1 MKQYRIQDY
10 KEARAFIDNYM
21 KHKRDFV
28 IIHYACQ
35 GFYDA
40 PNESYP
46 HIAAICVLFPQT
58 GHKELFSLVSL
69 AELQNID
76 LHTADQAI
84 LDQLEAE
91 MLKSFYEFAKKQKQ
105 ELKWLHWNMKDHF
118 YGFAAIAQRYCKLN
132 KKKKVPFEFVNDK
145 QQNIALL
152 LKQRYGENYAP
163 HPHQQHIFRLNQM
176 NPKNY
181 LTGAEEAE
189 AYKKREFLA
198 IERSLEDKVAAF
210 AEILDKM
217 GNNELKT
224 NSRLLRDVYGLSLA
238 GLYTYAKEHI
248 ILSTILS
255 VLYTVIL
262 ELLMKF
268 IFG

>member
-10 KEARAFIDNYM
+10 KEAKAFIDKYM
-21 KHKRDFV
+21 NNKRDFA

-35 GFYDA
+35 GFYDT

-46 HIAAICVLFPQT
+46 HIAAICILFPQT
-58 GHKELFSLVSL
+58 MHKELFSLVSL

-76 LHTADQAI
+76 LHTADTAV
-84 LDQLEAE
+84 LDSLEAE
-91 MLKSFYEFAKKQKQ
+91 MLKAFYEFVKKQKR
-105 ELKWLHWNMKDHF
+105 EYKWIHWNMRDHF
-118 YGFAAIAQRYCKLN
+118 YGFAAIAQRYCKLH
-132 KKKKVPFEFVNDK
+132 KKKKAPFEFVNDK

-152 LKQRYGENYAP
+152 LKQRYGENYAAR
-163 HPHQQHIFRLNQM
+163 PHQQNIFDLNHM
-176 NPKNY
+176 DPKNY
-181 LTGAEEAE
+181 LTGEKEAE
-189 AYKKREFLA
+189 AYENREFLA

-224 NSRLLRDVYGLSLA
+224 NSRLLRDVYGLSLS
-238 GLYTYAKEHI
+238 GIYTYVKEHI
-248 ILSTILS
+248 ILSAISS
-255 VLYTVIL
+255 VVGAVLL
-262 ELLMKF
+262 ELLMKL